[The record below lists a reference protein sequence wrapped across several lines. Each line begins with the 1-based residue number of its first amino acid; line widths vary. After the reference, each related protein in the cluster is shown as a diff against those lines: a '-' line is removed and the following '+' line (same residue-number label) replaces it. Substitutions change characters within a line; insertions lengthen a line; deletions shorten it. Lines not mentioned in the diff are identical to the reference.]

1 MSNIADHAQRRQ
13 EAWVE
18 RRRLRLAA
26 AVKQAAQES
35 GFNCPMVLCA
45 FLVRLLELLDRDAN
59 RSAH

>member
-26 AVKQAAQES
+26 VVKQAAQDS
-35 GFNCPMVLCA
+35 GYPLPKEGYT
-45 FLVRLLELLDRDAN
+45 FLVRLCELLGLDVK
-59 RSAH
+59 